1 MIRFQKTNKRQDFIA
16 SLLEGSAGFPISRIK
31 EEVAKNIEKVSKIT
45 VNRDLEKL
53 IKLGL
58 LKREGKGRAVLYR
71 LSEHYNLVRKID
83 VENYF
88 KIETDRRIAKERF
101 NFQIFSFLNNIFT
114 AEEKTWLEKLHTE
127 YLNNVRRLSPTIMKK
142 EMERLIIEFS
152 WKSSHIEGNTY
163 TLLETEA
170 LIKESKEAAGRKKE
184 EAVMILDHKKAL
196 DFILKHKEEFKTFS
210 VSKIERIH
218 SIITEGLNIPK
229 NIRRSVVGVTGTKY
243 KPLDNE
249 WQIKE
254 AMEKTC
260 ALINKEKNV
269 FAKSIIAS
277 IMTAYIQP
285 FEDGN
290 KRTARILSN
299 AILLVGG
306 SCPLS
311 YRSADEAEYK
321 KAVLLFF
328 EQNNIS
334 YFKELFMEQYE
345 FAVKNYF
352 LQQT

>member
-1 MIRFQKTNKRQDFIA
+1 MIRFKKTSKRQDFIA
-16 SLLEGSAGFPISRIK
+16 SLLEGSAGFPISRIT
-31 EEVAKNIEKVSKIT
+31 EEVTKNIEKISKIT
-45 VNRDLEKL
+45 INRDLEKL
-53 IKLGL
+53 IKLGFI
-58 LKREGKGRAVLYR
+58 KREGKGRAVLYR

-83 VENYF
+83 IENYF
-88 KIETDRRIAKERF
+88 KIEADKRIAKERF
-101 NFQIFSFLNNIFT
+101 NFQIFSFLHNIFT
-114 AEEKTWLEKLHTE
+114 VEEKIWLENLNRE
-127 YLNNVRRLSPTIMKK
+127 YLNNVSRLSETIRKK

-152 WKSSHIEGNTY
+152 WKSSRIEGNTY

-170 LIKESKEAAGRKKE
+170 LIKESKEAAGHKRE

-196 DFILKHKEEFKTFS
+196 DFIFKNQEEFKTLS
-210 VSKIERIH
+210 VNKIERIH
-218 SIITEGLNIPK
+218 SIITKDLNIPK
-229 NIRRSVVGVTGTKY
+229 NIRRSIVGVTGTKY
-243 KPLDNE
+243 KPLNNE

-254 AMEKTC
+254 VLAKTC
-260 ALINKEKNV
+260 ELINKEKNV
-269 FAKSIIAS
+269 FAKSTIAS
-277 IMTAYIQP
+277 IMIAYIQP

-306 SCPLS
+306 NCLLS

-328 EQNNIS
+328 EQNNVS

-352 LQQT
+352 HD